1 MNTLLRNSRKTVA
14 VSSAPP
20 KELASSFAE
29 WWRAA
34 APFALSTSLHHS
46 GASAGRPE
54 ATVVPQ
60 RCLQVVSHLHPKY
73 GGLSAA
79 VPALGSAVEAASGKA
94 VSLAAFCAAGERFI
108 PQAAGALAIRHLPFG
123 RRPFAHD
130 DTAGERFRAMV
141 EESSIVHIHGLW
153 QHSTAHAARLARRFE
168 RPYIVSAHGML
179 EPWALRQKRYKK
191 AVYAALVER
200 PLLRRAACLHALTEA
215 EAEDY
220 RAFGLRNPV
229 VVIPNGV
236 SVPSGVGSESFF
248 ETFPALRGQ
257 RLLLFLGRLHAKK
270 GLQVLCQAWREIEAR
285 WPDAHLV
292 LAGPDT
298 GDMRLSLEQLCR
310 SLGARRVTFTGMLEG
325 ALKWSALEA
334 SEVFL
339 LPSYSEG
346 LSVSVL
352 EAMGMGLPV
361 IVSRQCHLPE
371 VATRNCGWEIE
382 PEREALAA
390 AMEECLRA
398 PAARRAALGANGR
411 QLVESRYS
419 WARVGQQMAAV
430 YEWMAGGPE
439 PLGVLSGAARTL
451 GSNRKGAPE

>member
-1 MNTLLRNSRKTVA
+1 MNALVA
-14 VSSAPP
+14 
-20 KELASSFAE
+20 
-29 WWRAA
+29 
-34 APFALSTSLHHS
+34 STRHR
-46 GASAGRPE
+46 GAVVEMPE
-54 ATVVPQ
+54 ACAVRQ
-60 RCLQVVSHLHPKY
+60 RCLEVVSHLHPKY

-79 VPALGSAVEAASGKA
+79 VPALGAAVEAVSGKA
-94 VSLAAFCAAGERFI
+94 VSLAAFCAEGEQFM
-108 PQAAGALAIRHLPFG
+108 PAAAAALDIRHLPFG
-123 RRPFAHD
+123 RRPFTRDRA
-130 DTAGERFRAMV
+130 AGERFQAMV
-141 EESSIVHIHGLW
+141 AASSIVHIHGLW
-153 QHSTAHAARLARRFE
+153 QHSTAHTAALARQFK

-179 EPWALRQKRYKK
+179 EPWALSQKRCKK

-215 EAEDY
+215 EAQDY

-236 SVPSGVGSESFF
+236 TVPEGVGSESFF
-248 ETFPALRGQ
+248 EAFPALRGQ

-292 LAGPDT
+292 LAGPDA
-298 GDMRLSLEQLCR
+298 GNMQLSLEQLCGT
-310 SLGARRVTFTGMLEG
+310 LGSRRVTFTGMLEG
-325 ALKWSALEA
+325 ALKWSALQA
-334 SEVFL
+334 AEVFL

-371 VATRNCGWEIE
+371 VGTRHCGWEIE
-382 PEREALAA
+382 PEREALTA
-390 AMEECLRA
+390 AMEDCLRA
-398 PAARRAALGANGR
+398 TAARRAALGANGR
-411 QLVESRYS
+411 QLVDSRYS
-419 WARVGQQMAAV
+419 WVRVGQQMAAV

-439 PLGVLSGAARTL
+439 PSGVFSGAARQ
-451 GSNRKGAPE
+451 GAPE